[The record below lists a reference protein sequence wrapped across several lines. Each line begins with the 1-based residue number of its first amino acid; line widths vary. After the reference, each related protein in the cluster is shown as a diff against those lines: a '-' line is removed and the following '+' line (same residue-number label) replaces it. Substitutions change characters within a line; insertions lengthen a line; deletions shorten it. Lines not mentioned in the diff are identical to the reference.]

1 MTKPT
6 PELSTMATA
15 DPTPRAVL
23 LAVQLPGQ
31 ADHDVDVSLKELR
44 HLLKSLGIRTLDRLV
59 QRRPEATSTV
69 VLGTGKLEELRASLD
84 AHTSESEP
92 RPLVVFDG
100 ELTPGQQRNL
110 ATTLEAEVFDRTE
123 VILRIFAR
131 RAQTKTAR
139 LEVELARLNYEAP
152 RARDDSSLD
161 KEGGGGGRGGRGH
174 TNVELKKQLIRKR
187 VAQVRQEL
195 EHETSQRQ
203 TRRSRREDT
212 PVVALVGYTN
222 AGKSSLMRALTGA
235 DAYVEDQLFATLGTT
250 VRALPDTVP
259 RILVAD
265 TVGFLRNLPNHL
277 LASFRTTLDEALDA
291 DLLLH
296 VLDAADPEWRT
307 QREVTRAVLE
317 EVDAG
322 NIPCLLVF
330 NKIDRV
336 DATVREQLRSEHPDA
351 LQVSA
356 HSTEDVARIGAALVS
371 YFEAGYTEGVLE
383 IPFAQGAMIGEIHAQ
398 ARVLSQSYTADG
410 SVLNVRAQA
419 DLLEGWRRRLAQG
432 APRA

>member
-6 PELSTMATA
+6 ATSSSIATDGPPARAILLAIQVPELS
-15 DPTPRAVL
+15 
-23 LAVQLPGQ
+23 
-31 ADHDVDVSLKELR
+31 DHDVQVSLHELA
-44 HLLKSLGIRTLDRLV
+44 HLLKILGFQTLARVV
-59 QRRPEATSTV
+59 QKRPDASSAW
-69 VLGTGKLEELRASLD
+69 VLGSGKLEELGAQLREHETED
-84 AHTSESEP
+84 GV
-92 RPLVVFDG
+92 RPLLVFDG
-100 ELTPGQQRNL
+100 ELSPGQQRNL
-110 ATTLEAEVFDRTE
+110 ATALEVEVFDRTE

-152 RARDDSSLD
+152 RVRDDSSLD
-161 KEGGGGGRGGRGH
+161 NQAGGGGRGGKGH
-174 TNVELKKQLIRKR
+174 SNLELRKQLIRKR

-195 EHETSQRQ
+195 EKETGQRH
-203 TRRSRREDT
+203 TRRTRREET

-250 VRALPDTVP
+250 VRALPDSVP

-265 TVGFLRNLPNHL
+265 TVGFIRNLPNHL

-296 VLDAADPEWRT
+296 VVDAADPEWRT
-307 QREVTRAVLE
+307 QLVVTRAVLD
-317 EVDAG
+317 EVEASH
-322 NIPCLLVF
+322 IPSLIAF
-330 NKIDRV
+330 NKIDKV
-336 DATVREQLRSEHPDA
+336 DAETRKTLEGEYPDA
-351 LQVSA
+351 LFVSA
-356 HSTEDVARIGAALVS
+356 HSPEDAARVRAAMVAF
-371 YFEAGYTEGVLE
+371 FEAGYAEGVLE
-383 IPFAQGAMIGEIHAQ
+383 IPFALGQLIGEIHAQ

-419 DLLEGWRRRLAQG
+419 ELLEGWRHRLAS
-432 APRA
+432 ARS

>member
-6 PELSTMATA
+6 PPSSTIATQGPA
-15 DPTPRAVL
+15 PRAIL
-23 LAVQLPGQ
+23 LAVQVPSQ
-31 ADHDVDVSLKELR
+31 SDHDVKVSLDELAS
-44 HLLKSLGIRTLDRLV
+44 LLKSLGIAPLARVL
-59 QRRPEATSTV
+59 QKRPEVASSW
-69 VLGTGKLEELRASLD
+69 VLGAGKLEEIREMLRE
-84 AHTSESEP
+84 HTSEDGQP
-92 RPLVVFDG
+92 PLVVFDG
-100 ELTPGQQRNL
+100 ELSPGQQRNL
-110 ATTLEAEVFDRTE
+110 GEALEAEVFDRTE

-161 KEGGGGGRGGRGH
+161 AQAGGGGRGGKGH
-174 TNVELKKQLIRKR
+174 SNLELKKQLIRKR

-195 EHETSQRQ
+195 EHETTQRH
-203 TRRSRREDT
+203 TRRTRREET

-250 VRALPDTVP
+250 LRALPDSLP

-265 TVGFLRNLPNHL
+265 TVGFIRNLPNHL

-296 VLDAADPEWRT
+296 VVDAADPEWRT
-307 QREVTRAVLE
+307 QLQVTREVLS
-317 EVDAG
+317 EVEA
-322 NIPCLLVF
+322 NHIPSLIAF

-336 DATVREQLRSEHPDA
+336 DAETEQRLLDEYPDSLR
-351 LQVSA
+351 VSA
-356 HSTEDVARIGAALVS
+356 HSAEDVLRIRAALIAF
-371 YFEAGYTEGVLE
+371 FEADYTEGVLE
-383 IPFAQGAMIGEIHAQ
+383 IPFAQGHLIGEIHAQ

-419 DLLEGWRRRLAQG
+419 ELLEGWRDRLANR
-432 APRA
+432 RA

>member
-1 MTKPT
+1 MTKPET
-6 PELSTMATA
+6 PTATVA
-15 DPTPRAVL
+15 TDGPKLRAIL
-23 LAVQLPGQ
+23 LAAQLPSHT
-31 ADHDVDVSLKELR
+31 DHDVKVSLDELAA
-44 HLLKSLGIRTLDRLV
+44 LLKGLGIQPLERIV
-59 QRRPEATSTV
+59 QKRPEATSSW
-69 VLGTGKLEELRASLD
+69 VLGAGKLEELAELLRGHVSD
-84 AHTSESEP
+84 EGQP
-92 RPLVVFDG
+92 PVVVYDG
-100 ELTPGQQRNL
+100 ELSPGQQRNL
-110 ATTLEAEVFDRTE
+110 EKTLETEVFDRTE

-152 RARDDSSLD
+152 RARDDSALD
-161 KEGGGGGRGGRGH
+161 TQAGGGGRGGKGH
-174 TNVELKKQLIRKR
+174 SNLELRKQLIRKR

-195 EHETSQRQ
+195 EREASQRT
-203 TRRSRREDT
+203 TRRTRREDT
-212 PVVALVGYTN
+212 AVVALVGYTN
-222 AGKSSLMRALTGA
+222 AGKSSLMRTLTGA

-250 VRALPDTVP
+250 VRALPESMP

-265 TVGFLRNLPNHL
+265 TVGFIRNLPNHL

-307 QREVTRAVLE
+307 QREVTRAVLT
-317 EVDAG
+317 EVDAD

-336 DATVREQLRSEHPDA
+336 DNETREQLRVEHPDA

-356 HSTEDVARIGAALVS
+356 HSAEDVARIAAALVS

-383 IPFAQGAMIGEIHAQ
+383 IPFA
-398 ARVLSQSYTADG
+398 
-410 SVLNVRAQA
+410 
-419 DLLEGWRRRLAQG
+419 
-432 APRA
+432 

>member
-1 MTKPT
+1 MTKPNL
-6 PELSTMATA
+6 PNSTLAQGPGT
-15 DPTPRAVL
+15 RAIL
-23 LAVQLPGQ
+23 LAAQLPGQ
-31 ADHDVDVSLKELR
+31 SDHDVKVSLDELAS
-44 HLLKSLGIRTLDRLV
+44 LLKSLGIAPLNRVV
-59 QRRPEATSTV
+59 QKRPELASSW
-69 VLGTGKLEELRASLD
+69 VLGAGKLEELADLLRTQGSD
-84 AHTSESEP
+84 EGEP
-92 RPLVVFDG
+92 PLVVFDG
-100 ELTPGQQRNL
+100 ELSPGQQRNL
-110 ATTLEAEVFDRTE
+110 EKALEAEVFDRTE

-161 KEGGGGGRGGRGH
+161 TQAGGGGRGGKGH
-174 TNVELKKQLIRKR
+174 SNLELRKQLIRKR

-195 EHETSQRQ
+195 EHETTHRQ
-203 TRRSRREDT
+203 TRRTRREET

-250 VRALPDTVP
+250 VRALPDSHP
-259 RILVAD
+259 RILIAD
-265 TVGFLRNLPNHL
+265 TVGFIRNLPNHL

-296 VLDAADPEWRT
+296 VVDAADPEWRAQLQVT
-307 QREVTRAVLE
+307 REVLA
-317 EVDAG
+317 EVEAD
-322 NIPCLLVF
+322 NIPALIVF

-336 DATVREQLRSEHPDA
+336 DAETPQRLREEYPDA
-351 LQVSA
+351 LLVSA
-356 HSTEDVARIGAALVS
+356 HSPDDVLRIRAALVAF
-371 YFEAGYTEGVLE
+371 FEADYAEAVLE
-383 IPFAQGAMIGEIHAQ
+383 IPFAQGQLIGEIHAQ

-419 DLLEGWRRRLAQG
+419 ELLQGWRDRLASG
-432 APRA
+432 RP